1 MCYNITMK
9 AKSVI
14 LMATVG
20 AAASDVAN
28 TKGNEVSN
36 PVCLDNEVVY
46 DDSFPACGNGP
57 FMVDY
62 SRGVDIR

>member
-1 MCYNITMK
+1 MK

-20 AAASDVAN
+20 AAAICATASDVAN

>member
-1 MCYNITMK
+1 
-9 AKSVI
+9 
-14 LMATVG
+14 MATVG